1 MKYRCKI
8 HPYKAKALWKNIR
21 SAFCRIKGNR
31 TLCFLMIR
39 QGLKKAKQRR
49 FAASYI
55 IYRSKASLFRF
66 FHYKEKR
73 RTKV

>member
-55 IYRSKASLFRF
+55 YRSKTSLFRF